1 MNNNLIECFLLVGL
15 PASGKSTFSK
25 RLATSKN
32 ALIISTDNIRKMLYK
47 DETKQ
52 GDWKEIER
60 VLHDSIFQSISKGQS
75 VIIDATHTVREH
87 RKILINL
94 SSRINWT
101 CYFLNTDKQ
110 TCIKRN
116 LERSRTVP
124 KHVIESMANQLEL
137 TPPKK
142 VEGFKKLYEINLK

>member
-1 MNNNLIECFLLVGL
+1 MNKTNCYLLVGV
-15 PASGKSTFSK
+15 PGSGKSTLAK
-25 RLATSKN
+25 RLARSKN
-32 ALIISTDNIRKMLYK
+32 ALVLSTDSIRTILYGNP
-47 DETKQ
+47 EIQ
-52 GDWKEIER
+52 GNWQDIER
-60 VLHDSIFQSISKGQS
+60 VLHNLLLKCVSQNKS
-75 VIIDATHTVREH
+75 VIIDATHTVKEH

-94 SSRINWT
+94 SNQINWT
-101 CYFLNTDKQ
+101 CYYLKTDKQ

-142 VEGFKKLYEINLK
+142 LEGFKKLYEIRL

>member
-1 MNNNLIECFLLVGL
+1 MNNNSIECFLLVGL

-25 RLATSKN
+25 RLAASKN
-32 ALIISTDNIRKMLYK
+32 AVIISTDSIRKILYK
-47 DETKQ
+47 DESKQ
-52 GDWKEIER
+52 GNWKEIER
-60 VLHDSIFQSISKGQS
+60 VLHESIFNSISKGQS
-75 VIIDATHTVREH
+75 VIIDATHTVKEH

-94 SSRINWT
+94 SNQINWT
-101 CYFLNTDKQ
+101 CYFLKTDKQ

-137 TPPKK
+137 TPPTRA
-142 VEGFKKLYEINLK
+142 EGFRKIYEVTL

>member
-1 MNNNLIECFLLVGL
+1 MNNKSIECFLLVGF

-25 RLATSKN
+25 RLAVSKN
-32 ALIISTDNIRKMLYK
+32 AVIISTDSIRKILYK
-47 DETKQ
+47 DESKQ
-52 GDWKEIER
+52 GNWKEIER
-60 VLHDSIFQSISKGQS
+60 VLHDSIFKSIRKSQS
-75 VIIDATHTVREH
+75 VIIDATHTVKEH

-94 SSRINWT
+94 SNQINWT
-101 CYFLNTDKQ
+101 CYFLKTDKQ

-137 TPPKK
+137 TPPTRA
-142 VEGFKKLYEINLK
+142 EGFKKLYVVTL